1 MLESEF
7 SRSSTN
13 TGLKLMKNDTTQKDK
28 IDFLFGQ
35 VSVLGISLQAAL
47 NHHPNHEQIAFDIRK
62 SYEQCVAR
70 MTPTNVSDAFLS
82 GMKEALDLFVLKQ
95 D

>member
-1 MLESEF
+1 MLESKF

-13 TGLKLMKNDTTQKDK
+13 TGLKLMNNNTSLKDN
-28 IDFLFGQ
+28 IAFLMGQ

-47 NHHPNHEQIAFDIRK
+47 NHHPNREQIASDIRE

-82 GMKEALDLFVLKQ
+82 GMKEALYLFVLKQ

>member
-1 MLESEF
+1 MLESKF

-13 TGLKLMKNDTTQKDK
+13 TGLKLMNNNTSLKDN
-28 IDFLFGQ
+28 IAFLMGQ

-47 NHHPNHEQIAFDIRK
+47 NHHPNREQIASDIRK
-62 SYEQCVAR
+62 SYEQCIAR
-70 MTPTNVSDAFLS
+70 MTPTNAPDAFLS
-82 GMKEALDLFVLKQ
+82 GMKKALDLYVLKQ